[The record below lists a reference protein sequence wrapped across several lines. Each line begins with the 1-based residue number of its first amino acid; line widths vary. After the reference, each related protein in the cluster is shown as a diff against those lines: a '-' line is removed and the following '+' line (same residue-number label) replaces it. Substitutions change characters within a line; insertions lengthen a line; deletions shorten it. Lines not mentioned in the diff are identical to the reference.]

1 MSMKNMRNDKKKEEE
16 FVMIEINNEEY
27 FLKSYKEIINKIIEF
42 KFLLYQYSGEMNFKL
57 VELLDLKKT
66 SEENMGVRLKTKS
79 NLNLYINILIMTY
92 SKLKEPDKN
101 KCAEYLEEVIKE
113 LYKLYFQLDL
123 EGYERII
130 DVLKFYGIYEYIKA
144 KIVYADTELKG
155 NIELKDSEDNK
166 YNIQVYNDGLKI
178 YKNNIFI
185 KGCYYGMTREE
196 ISSIDLLKKYRW

>member
-1 MSMKNMRNDKKKEEE
+1 MRK
-16 FVMIEINNEEY
+16 INNKEY
-27 FLKSYKEIINKIIEF
+27 FLKSYKEIIKRIIEF

-66 SEENMGVRLKTKS
+66 SEENMGVRLNTQSK
-79 NLNLYINILIMTY
+79 LNLYINILIMTY
-92 SKLKEPDKN
+92 SKLKETDKN
-101 KCAEYLEEVIKE
+101 KYTEYLEEVIKE
-113 LYKLYFQLDL
+113 LYNLYFQLDL

-130 DVLKFYGIYEYIKA
+130 EVLNFYGVYDYIKE
-144 KIVYADTELKG
+144 KLVYVDTKLKQ
-155 NIELKDSEDNK
+155 NIELRDIENSK

-196 ISSIDLLKKYRW
+196 IGSIDLLKKHR

>member
-1 MSMKNMRNDKKKEEE
+1 MIKRKKMKLMRK
-16 FVMIEINNEEY
+16 MNNEEY

-66 SEENMGVRLKTKS
+66 SEENIGVRLNTKS
-79 NLNLYINILIMTY
+79 KLNLYINVLIMTY
-92 SKLKEPDKN
+92 SKLKEIDKN
-101 KCAEYLEEVIKE
+101 KYEEYLEEVIKE
-113 LYKLYFQLDL
+113 LYKLYFKLDL

-178 YKNNIFI
+178 YKNNTFI
-185 KGCYYGMTREE
+185 KGCYYGLTKEE
-196 ISSIDLLKKYRW
+196 IESIDLSKKYRW